1 MVVPHKRG
9 AGISADNIFNVHISY
24 HSTVTLK
31 IDFLSVTPFLILFIY
46 SALRFIF
53 ISLS

>member
-1 MVVPHKRG
+1 MVVPDKRG
-9 AGISADNIFNVHISY
+9 AGISADNIFDVHISY
-24 HSTVTLK
+24 HSTATLK
-31 IDFLSVTPFLILFIY
+31 IYFLSVTPFLILFIY